1 MSASDADTVDVSP
14 FVEWHRQW
22 EPEVGTTAA
31 ETTAGPQSLTSM
43 QASVSMAQRA
53 RQVGRG
59 IPEHLLSTKPEPH
72 ERADFDTSQ
81 FWTDYIRRVKAN
93 QDLLILVS
101 DYENDR
107 GTGKTVL
114 SIDLGETLDRTEDG
128 LTEAKASIAPEQL
141 INGYGQ
147 HAKGSSLILDEA
159 EAGVGSREAMTRI
172 NRMLSEIVSMG
183 RVQEKYVILNMPA
196 SNHIDKNI
204 LDLAHYWI
212 LVKRKGLARVYK
224 LKNNPFEQKKW
235 PTPVQKLEWSDI
247 RGDHPVYQSLTTE
260 KLARLDNPGG
270 ESGDGKG
277 YVHYQDHQEA
287 LQKAR
292 KEATKATRDRIITA
306 LLNHPEV
313 HAPQRVIA
321 EAADVSQSYVSNIN
335 IDET

>member
-1 MSASDADTVDVSP
+1 MSTTDDTVDVAP
-14 FVEWHRQW
+14 FVEWHRAW
-22 EPEVGTTAA
+22 EPSTETAPS
-31 ETTAGPQSLTSM
+31 ETTTGPQSLTSM
-43 QASVSMAQRA
+43 QAAVTKAQRA
-53 RQVGRG
+53 RQTGRG
-59 IPEHLLSTKPEPH
+59 IPEHLLSTQPEPH
-72 ERADFDTSQ
+72 ERADFDASQ
-81 FWTDYIRRVKAN
+81 FWEDYIRRVKAN

-114 SIDLGETLDRTEDG
+114 SIDLAETLDRTDDG
-128 LTEAKASIAPEQL
+128 LTPAKASIAPEQL
-141 INGYGQ
+141 INGYGA
-147 HAKGSSLILDEA
+147 HAKGSSLVLDEA

-247 RGDHPVYQSLTTE
+247 DGNHPVYRSLTKE
-260 KLARLDNPGG
+260 KLSRIDNPAGG
-270 ESGDGKG
+270 GDGKG
-277 YVHYQDHQEA
+277 YVHYQDHVENLEQARSEA
-287 LQKAR
+287 V
-292 KEATKATRDRIITA
+292 KETRDEIITA

-321 EAADVSQSYVSNIN
+321 DAADVSQSYVSNLN
-335 IDET
+335 TERP